1 MRKTQK
7 ADRCYVVW
15 ATGINPVKLRGS
27 VERDALMARIK
38 ARGFSPRSSLLSAKR
53 CTRKA
58 ALYNRIPG
66 AITIR

>member
-15 ATGINPVKLRGS
+15 ATGVNPVKIRGS
-27 VERDALMARIK
+27 VGRDALIARIK
-38 ARGFSPRSSLLSAKR
+38 ARGYSPRSSLLSARR
-53 CTRKA
+53 CTQKA
-58 ALYNRIPG
+58 TLYNRIPG